1 MVKLTFIFIDYSYFN
16 KCHFI
21 FRLYSDNKELWAG
34 MIKDLYDKVELFLS
48 KHNTEE
54 FFQAFPERKKPFLY
68 HTNCLSTWRAKKA
81 VKLLTE
87 KYGGK
92 TQLRLMLFLLL
103 LTMII
108 IVMAIIFRA
117 LGTLEYINQIIKQVS
132 NLYVFVSSIVAFVV
146 ALVQSARLV
155 YLTLI
160 NSDTSRGDAIMQGAA
175 SIKDSIGFLQSV
187 GKKYAT

>member
-1 MVKLTFIFIDYSYFN
+1 
-16 KCHFI
+16 
-21 FRLYSDNKELWAG
+21 

-54 FFQAFPERKKPFLY
+54 FFQAFPERRKPFLY
-68 HTNCLSTWRAKKA
+68 QINYLIIWRAKKA

-103 LTMII
+103 LTVVI
-108 IVMAIIFRA
+108 IVLAIIFRA
-117 LGTLEYINQIIKQVS
+117 LGTLGVIDRIIKQAS
-132 NLYVFVSSIVAFVV
+132 NLYIFGSSIVAFVV
-146 ALVQSARLV
+146 AVVPSIRLV
-155 YLTLI
+155 YLTVI
-160 NSDTSRGDAIMQGAA
+160 DSETSRGDAIMQGAA

-187 GKKYAT
+187 GKNYATLEQLTV